1 MSINEYDNIIGGEVL
16 ELIQMLKA
24 LGDDTRM
31 RIINILNYGPLCVCE
46 IEEILNITQSNT
58 SRHLNKL
65 MNAKLVTYYKEAKFV
80 YYKIDEQTIDNHIFI
95 KEIIDKELS
104 KIQRLKDDYDSLVK
118 FKNEGMNCNTIT
130 ECIKNQK
137 DIG

>member
-1 MSINEYDNIIGGEVL
+1 MIILKRGEIL

-24 LGDDTRM
+24 LGDDTRL
-31 RIINILNYGPLCVCE
+31 RIINILSYGSLCVCE
-46 IEEILNITQSNT
+46 IEEILGISQSNA

-65 MNAKLVTYYKEAKFV
+65 MNAKLVTYYKEAKYV
-80 YYKIDEQTIDNHIFI
+80 YYKIDEQTINNHPFI
-95 KEIIDKELS
+95 KIIIDTELS
-104 KIQRLKDDYDSLVK
+104 KIENLQDDYKNLK
-118 FKNEGMNCNTIT
+118 EFKNEGMNCETIA

>member
-1 MSINEYDNIIGGEVL
+1 
-16 ELIQMLKA
+16 MLKA
-24 LGDDTRM
+24 LGDDTRI
-31 RIINILNYGPLCVCE
+31 RIINILSHGALCVCE
-46 IEEILNITQSNT
+46 IEEILNITQSNA

-80 YYKIDEQTIDNHIFI
+80 YYKIDEQTINSYPFI

-104 KIQRLKDDYDSLVK
+104 KIERLQDDYNSLK
-118 FKNEGMNCNTIT
+118 EFKNEGMNCDTIA